1 MASSEDLRTLDFFL
15 GFFLRFFF
23 WGRGAGFSSLS
34 DESGMG
40 GVFFGG
46 AEVVFLGRGRG
57 FWSLSDESGMGG
69 VFFGGADG

>member
-1 MASSEDLRTLDFFL
+1 M
-15 GFFLRFFF
+15 
-23 WGRGAGFSSLS
+23 GFSSSS

-69 VFFGGADG
+69 FFLGGADG